1 MSSTAGTERPLAPPP
16 ASPWRRDVRAL
27 LLVFLLST
35 LLLALALH
43 SLVAA
48 ALTEDEWA
56 ALPAPTSLAH
66 AQTLG
71 ETLRAFADRAPARL
85 LLAHACCY
93 LYLQTFAIPGTVFFN
108 LLGGALFGVGL
119 GFPLC
124 LAYNTLGSVLM
135 FLLSRRFGRALVA
148 RFFPR
153 KLETLRGLIDA
164 HRDELAL
171 YMVFLRVFP
180 FTPNWFINMAS
191 PHLDIP
197 LRAFALGPLLGLVPY
212 NFLSCKAGLVLS
224 ELRSRGDII
233 DTATTVQL
241 VVAAVVGGVALPRL
255 KRHFATPPAGAVSDS
270 APGAAVPAAASA
282 AAAAIKE
289 D

>member
-1 MSSTAGTERPLAPPP
+1 MYLLNPLRLFSAHLAPPRP
-16 ASPWRRDVRAL
+16 AVDMWRRDVRAL
-27 LLVFLLST
+27 LLVFLLAT
-35 LLLALALH
+35 LALLLALHA
-43 SLVAA
+43 LVAR
-48 ALTEDEWA
+48 ALTPAEWA
-56 ALPAPTSLAH
+56 ALPAPSSLAR
-66 AQTLG
+66 AQQLG
-71 ETLRAFADRAPARL
+71 ETLRAFAARAPARL
-85 LLAHACCY
+85 LLAHAACY

-124 LAYNTLGSVLM
+124 LAYNTLGSVFM

-153 KLETLRGLIDA
+153 KLEALRALIDA

-171 YMVFLRVFP
+171 YLVFLRVFP
-180 FTPNWFINMAS
+180 FTPNWFINMAA

-197 LRAFALGPLLGLVPY
+197 LRTFALGPLVGLVPY

-241 VVAAVVGGVALPRL
+241 VVVAVVGGVALPWL
-255 KRHFATPPAGAVSDS
+255 KRHFAAAESGGAKKD
-270 APGAAVPAAASA
+270 
-282 AAAAIKE
+282 
-289 D
+289 

>member
-1 MSSTAGTERPLAPPP
+1 MSPAPPS
-16 ASPWRRDVRAL
+16 SPWRRDVRAL
-27 LLVFLLST
+27 LLIFLAASLF
-35 LLLALALH
+35 LAFALH
-43 SLVAA
+43 SLVVA
-48 ALTEDEWA
+48 ALTDAEWA
-56 ALPAPTSLAH
+56 ALPAPTSLAN

-71 ETLRAFADRAPARL
+71 ETLRAFATRAPARL
-85 LLAHACCY
+85 MLAHACCY

-108 LLGGALFGVGL
+108 LLGGALFGVTL

-124 LAYNTLGSVLM
+124 LAYNTLGSVFM
-135 FLLSRRFGRALVA
+135 FLLSRHFGRALVA

-153 KLETLRGLIDA
+153 KLETLRELIDA

-197 LRAFALGPLLGLVPY
+197 LRAFVLGPLIGLVPY

-224 ELRSRGDII
+224 ELRSRSDII

-255 KRHFATPPAGAVSDS
+255 KRHFATPRAGATG
-270 APGAAVPAAASA
+270 AGGAAAGA
-282 AAAAIKE
+282 AAAVTSEPIKE